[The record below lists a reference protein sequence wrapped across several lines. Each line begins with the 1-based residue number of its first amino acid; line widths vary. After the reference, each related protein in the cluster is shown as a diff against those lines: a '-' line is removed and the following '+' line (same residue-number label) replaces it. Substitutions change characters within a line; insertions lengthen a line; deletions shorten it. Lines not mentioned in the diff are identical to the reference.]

1 MTNTIKIHVL
11 DKEKVKDSIER
22 SCVKLNENREAN
34 DRWSR
39 DYCLKELKENQRRNP
54 EKNQKEAQEKAQKK
68 LESQLT
74 DNYNSCKR
82 MSEDERNYF
91 SNVCIVEDVANQLF
105 YLNYKGGEKAE
116 GTGPFDTLEKA
127 EEWFFKQGR

>member
-1 MTNTIKIHVL
+1 MTNTIKIHIL

-22 SCVKLNENREAN
+22 ACVKLNENREAN